1 MSANKTLGFRVNSG
15 ISKYVRGD
23 DINGWRKLRQ
33 ISWNFSR
40 FAGLK
45 EENVISIL
53 ILLIFLFSYRLMV
66 ERM

>member
-1 MSANKTLGFRVNSG
+1 MSANKTLGYRVNSG
-15 ISKYVRGD
+15 IFKYVRGD

-33 ISWNFSR
+33 ISGNFSR

-53 ILLIFLFSYRLMV
+53 ILSIFLFSCCLMV